1 MLCGSFSALKRL
13 LNSQIFCPRRVVTS
27 TDLEQQ
33 LAEEIIKC
41 LCSETKSGHASNTE
55 GIRDP

>member
-1 MLCGSFSALKRL
+1 M
-13 LNSQIFCPRRVVTS
+13 TS

-41 LCSETKSGHASNTE
+41 LCSETKFGHASNTE